1 MFQSNGS
8 TQPNLPLTI
17 INWINRPS
25 FLGPKLPYT
34 LRQSAM
40 VTSPAGN
47 GVIIIGGNGE
57 NNGESYHPKI
67 MLELKTKTTD
77 SRSTME
83 WVELSQK
90 LISTRESPIAIAI
103 PDDLSP

>member
-1 MFQSNGS
+1 
-8 TQPNLPLTI
+8 
-17 INWINRPS
+17 
-25 FLGPKLPYT
+25 
-34 LRQSAM
+34 M

-67 MLELKTKTTD
+67 MLELKTKTPCAN
-77 SRSTME
+77 SRNTTME

-103 PDDLSP
+103 PDDLSYNA